1 METNDS
7 TLRVNT
13 FDVLDELRSAPEAW
27 DSIARANTK
36 LNRSGK
42 KSKKIANET
51 EALTEIAE
59 IIGDDDLKG
68 GKATIIGRSN
78 SEPGN
83 FWYGGCR
90 GPL

>member
-42 KSKKIANET
+42 KSKKIASET
-51 EALTEIAE
+51 EALAE
-59 IIGDDDLKG
+59 TAKIIGDDDLQG
-68 GKATIIGRSN
+68 GKATIIGL
-78 SEPGN
+78 G
-83 FWYGGCR
+83 
-90 GPL
+90 

>member
-27 DSIARANTK
+27 DSIARANAK

-42 KSKKIANET
+42 NQKRL
-51 EALTEIAE
+51 LT
-59 IIGDDDLKG
+59 
-68 GKATIIGRSN
+68 RQ
-78 SEPGN
+78 
-83 FWYGGCR
+83 
-90 GPL
+90 GP